1 MAEDKIYAPNH
12 YTNKSPEPIEVI
24 VNWELDF
31 LLGNVVKYISRWED
45 KEGIEDL
52 KKAKFYLDKFIEKN
66 DTISKM

>member
-45 KEGIEDL
+45 KSG
-52 KKAKFYLDKFIEKN
+52 
-66 DTISKM
+66 S